1 MIKKDTTQS
10 EINKAKKIIYS
21 SSSINIK
28 IGVLFTL
35 IVILVRLML
44 DLRSNTKKI
53 MDKVEV
59 K

>member
-21 SSSINIK
+21 NASINIK
-28 IGVLFTL
+28 LGVLFAL
-35 IVILVRLML
+35 IVILVRLIL

-53 MDKVEV
+53 MDKFEV

>member
-21 SSSINIK
+21 NASINIK

-53 MDKVEV
+53 MDKFEV

>member
-21 SSSINIK
+21 SSSINAK

-53 MDKVEV
+53 MDKFEV